1 MSNQSVI
8 GEVSGKRVHVMY
20 GGGLVSQLFG
30 STTFTL
36 YEDRLVEDSKG
47 VVLKDHTQVP
57 IDAITGVNICTHGNP
72 LLLVIGFATLPVFG
86 LGILFLILYFF
97 MCKNFLVVSS
107 EGHIYALQ
115 RKGDDA
121 KYNDFAEALM
131 GMAIKARASGGGG
144 GGIPAA
150 RKSSSSMSALAAPQS
165 AVGPGKLTVNCGG
178 CGAEYS
184 MPAGSA
190 GKKFRCQQ
198 CRTVVEVP

>member
-1 MSNQSVI
+1 
-8 GEVSGKRVHVMY
+8 
-20 GGGLVSQLFG
+20 
-30 STTFTL
+30 
-36 YEDRLVEDSKG
+36 
-47 VVLKDHTQVP
+47 
-57 IDAITGVNICTHGNP
+57 
-72 LLLVIGFATLPVFG
+72 
-86 LGILFLILYFF
+86 

-144 GGIPAA
+144 GGLPAA
-150 RKSSSSMSALAAPQS
+150 RKSSSSMSALAPPQS